1 MLEHLDWYQEKFK
14 LSKGEK
20 KRRRRERRKEG
31 RMKKRKKRKK
41 ASRQNAEK
49 VVYLNSLGNLK

>member
-14 LSKGEK
+14 LSKGK

-41 ASRQNAEK
+41 ARRQTAEK

>member
-20 KRRRRERRKEG
+20 KGGGGKKKGRKNEKERKGRKQTG
-31 RMKKRKKRKK
+31 RLQ
-41 ASRQNAEK
+41 SGISEF
-49 VVYLNSLGNLK
+49 LG